1 MQDGTFTYPEDGAD
15 FKYLLEL
22 RAEAEYYCLASL
34 VEQID
39 RFPVSI
45 STQQQEFLLTHQG
58 YCHHLLQLWLTT
70 HFPHPEPQTNATRH
84 VLHVESIIG
93 KCWKFALWR
102 NQALQQ
108 SEPYVL
114 PDTVTP

>member
-45 STQQQEFLLTHQG
+45 STQQQEIFIDTPGLL
-58 YCHHLLQLWLTT
+58 
-70 HFPHPEPQTNATRH
+70 PPSVAIVVN
-84 VLHVESIIG
+84 
-93 KCWKFALWR
+93 
-102 NQALQQ
+102 
-108 SEPYVL
+108 
-114 PDTVTP
+114 